1 MQLDFSPAF
10 ARYEA
15 IAAEADAAFA
25 KVASLCPDMVSCG
38 EGCSDCCHALFD
50 LNFIEALYLNRE
62 FNKAFPPGPA
72 RDAVLERANAADR
85 DAAKLKRKAF
95 RADEQGV
102 STREILESIARERIR
117 CPLLGDDD
125 RCILYKS
132 RPITCRLYGVPLE
145 ISGEARTCGN
155 AGFAPGGR
163 YPTVKIEK
171 LQDKL
176 VGLSQELVASIPT
189 KLPLMAE
196 MLVPVSFA
204 LVTDFDDEFLG
215 LLTEEEMVKLHE
227 QEAKWAAASD
237 PFAPAGGPAGS
248 ACGSCGEQA
257 GSPACSSCSGGTSW
271 VLPGPDG
278 AAGGKED

>member
-50 LNFIEALYLNRE
+50 LTFIEALYLNRK
-62 FNKAFPPGPA
+62 FNEAFPPGPA
-72 RDAVLERANAADR
+72 RDAVLERANTADR

-125 RCILYKS
+125 RCVLYKS

-176 VGLSQELVASIPT
+176 VALSQELVASIPT

-237 PFAPAGGPAGS
+237 PFAPAPGGS

-278 AAGGKED
+278 ESGGKAD

>member
-1 MQLDFSPAF
+1 MASPDAF
-10 ARYEA
+10 
-15 IAAEADAAFA
+15 
-25 KVASLCPDMVSCG
+25 
-38 EGCSDCCHALFD
+38 
-50 LNFIEALYLNRE
+50 
-62 FNKAFPPGPA
+62 
-72 RDAVLERANAADR
+72 
-85 DAAKLKRKAF
+85 
-95 RADEQGV
+95 
-102 STREILESIARERIR
+102 ILGS
-117 CPLLGDDD
+117 G
-125 RCILYKS
+125 

-176 VGLSQELVASIPT
+176 VALSQELVASIPT

-237 PFAPAGGPAGS
+237 PFAPAPGGS

-257 GSPACSSCSGGTSW
+257 GSPACSSCTGGTSW
-271 VLPGPDG
+271 VLPGPDD
-278 AAGGKED
+278 AAGGKEE